1 MQRLAQGTAERLV
14 AQGIIREED
23 VPIYRYGL
31 EAMYSS
37 LLELLSILA
46 LAALIG
52 NFWQT
57 VLFFAAFIPLRLYA
71 GGYHASTRL
80 RCFLT
85 SLVVYAAFTIMLE
98 IVPVA
103 WFVPLAFIGGAVS
116 FIGGAVSFLIVWLFA
131 PVIHQNHRS
140 GLKHQARF
148 RRISIRI
155 CVVEVSAIIVGQILW
170 SESALIFAV
179 LLGLLA
185 EALSI
190 LAVKSQSVKQAI
202 VLEGRE

>member
-1 MQRLAQGTAERLV
+1 MQKLAQGTAERLA

-23 VPIYRYGL
+23 APIYRYGL

-85 SLVVYAAFTIMLE
+85 SLVVYAAFIIALK

-116 FIGGAVSFLIVWLFA
+116 FLIIWLFA

-140 GLKHQARF
+140 GLKHQVRF

-170 SESALIFAV
+170 SESALFFVA

-185 EALSI
+185 ETLSI

>member
-1 MQRLAQGTAERLV
+1 MQKLAQGTAERLV

-23 VPIYRYGL
+23 APIYRYGL

-116 FIGGAVSFLIVWLFA
+116 FLIIWLFA

-140 GLKHQARF
+140 GLKHQVRF

-170 SESALIFAV
+170 SESALFFVA

-185 EALSI
+185 ETLSI

>member
-80 RCFLT
+80 R
-85 SLVVYAAFTIMLE
+85 
-98 IVPVA
+98 
-103 WFVPLAFIGGAVS
+103 
-116 FIGGAVSFLIVWLFA
+116 
-131 PVIHQNHRS
+131 
-140 GLKHQARF
+140 
-148 RRISIRI
+148 
-155 CVVEVSAIIVGQILW
+155 
-170 SESALIFAV
+170 
-179 LLGLLA
+179 
-185 EALSI
+185 
-190 LAVKSQSVKQAI
+190 
-202 VLEGRE
+202 

>member
-1 MQRLAQGTAERLV
+1 MQKLAQGTAERLA

-23 VPIYRYGL
+23 APIYRYGL

-37 LLELLSILA
+37 LLELLSILT

-116 FIGGAVSFLIVWLFA
+116 FLIVWLFA

-140 GLKHQARF
+140 GLKHQVRF

-170 SESALIFAV
+170 SESALFFVA

-185 EALSI
+185 ETLSI